1 MVRNPDQLSI
11 KKLDKAPELED
22 AQVISEDLEG
32 QSFLSSLGKRVRE
45 ARSRRGE
52 TRKLVARNAGVS
64 ERHLA
69 HLEAGEGNISI
80 VLLRRI
86 AQALEMSIQDLLI
99 EEDEDTA
106 EKRLVRRFLSRLP
119 AHRVEELVFRLMR
132 DFGSDE
138 AVRRERIALIGLR
151 GAGKSTLGQ
160 KLAKELNLTFV
171 ELDEEVQKET
181 GMPSA
186 ELFSLYGQGG
196 YRRIERRVMEK
207 IISGSQRVVI
217 SVGGGVVSE
226 AENYDYLLANCYTV
240 WVKAQPEEHMARVVA
255 QGDLRPMAGNDEAMK
270 DLKNILD
277 RREPLYARADGIVD
291 TSGESV
297 EKSYAKL
304 RSLVLA

>member
-1 MVRNPDQLSI
+1 MVKNPDSISI
-11 KKLDKAPELED
+11 KKLDSAPELEGAASID
-22 AQVISEDLEG
+22 ADLEG
-32 QSFLSSLGKRVRE
+32 QSFLSTLGQRVRE
-45 ARSRRGE
+45 ARNRRGE

-86 AQALEMSIQDLLI
+86 AHALEISVQDLLI
-99 EEDEDTA
+99 TEDEDTA

-119 AHRVEELVFRLMR
+119 AHRVEEVVFRLMR
-132 DFGSDE
+132 DFGSEE

-160 KLAKELNLTFV
+160 KLAKELNLSFV

-181 GMPSA
+181 GMPSS
-186 ELFSLYGQGG
+186 ELFSLYGQSG

-255 QGDLRPMAGNDEAMK
+255 QGDLRPMAGNDEAMN
-270 DLKNILD
+270 DLKNILE

>member
-1 MVRNPDQLSI
+1 MVKTTESSLI
-11 KKLDKAPELED
+11 KNLESAP
-22 AQVISEDLEG
+22 ALEG
-32 QSFLSSLGKRVRE
+32 ALVVSDDSEGQLFLSALGKRVRE
-45 ARSRRGE
+45 VRDRRGE

-86 AQALEMSIQDLLI
+86 AQALETSIQALLI
-99 EEDEDTA
+99 DEDEDTP

-119 AHRVEELVFRLMR
+119 AQRVEEVVFRLMR

-160 KLAKELNLTFV
+160 KLAQELNLNFV
-171 ELDEEVQKET
+171 ELDAEVQKET
-181 GMPSA
+181 GMPSS
-186 ELFSLYGQGG
+186 ELFSLYGQAG

-207 IISGSQRVVI
+207 IISNSQRVVI

-226 AENYDYLLANCYTV
+226 VENYDYLLANCYTV
-240 WVKAQPEEHMARVVA
+240 WIKAQPEEHMARVVA
-255 QGDLRPMAGNDEAMK
+255 QGDLRPMAGNDEAMN
-270 DLKNILD
+270 DLKSILE

-291 TSGESV
+291 TSGEGV
-297 EKSYAKL
+297 EQSYAKL

>member
-1 MVRNPDQLSI
+1 MVKTPKQSSS
-11 KKLDKAPELED
+11 KKLEILS
-22 AQVISEDLEG
+22 QSEDMTTANADVEG
-32 QSFLSSLGKRVRE
+32 LSFLSNLGKRVRD
-45 ARSRRGE
+45 ARDRRGE
-52 TRKLVARNAGVS
+52 TRKLVARNAGIS

-80 VLLRRI
+80 ILLRRV
-86 AQALEMSIQDLLI
+86 AHALEIDIQDLLV
-99 EEDEDTA
+99 EDSEDTP
-106 EKRLVRRFLSRLP
+106 EKRLVRRFLSRIP
-119 AHRVEELVFRLMR
+119 THRVEEIVFKLMR
-132 DFGSDE
+132 DFGSEE

-171 ELDEEVQKET
+171 ELDQEVQKET
-181 GMPSA
+181 GMPSS
-186 ELFSLYGQGG
+186 ELFSLYGQSG

-240 WVKAQPEEHMARVVA
+240 WIKAQPEEHMARVVA
-255 QGDLRPMAGNDEAMK
+255 QGDLRPMAGNDEAMN
-270 DLKNILD
+270 DLKSILD
-277 RREPLYARADGIVD
+277 KREPLYARADGIVD

-304 RSLVLA
+304 RHLVVA

>member
-1 MVRNPDQLSI
+1 MVKTPETLLI
-11 KKLDKAPELED
+11 KSLENTSAIEGAIATSD
-22 AQVISEDLEG
+22 DLEG
-32 QSFLSSLGKRVRE
+32 QTFLSALGKRVRE
-45 ARSRRGE
+45 VRDRRGE

-86 AQALEMSIQDLLI
+86 AHALETNIQDLLI
-99 EEDEDTA
+99 DEAEDTP

-119 AHRVEELVFRLMR
+119 AQRVEEVVFRLMR

-138 AVRRERIALIGLR
+138 AVRRERVALIGLR

-160 KLAKELNLTFV
+160 KLAKELNLNFV
-171 ELDEEVQKET
+171 ELDQEVQKET
-181 GMPSA
+181 GMPSS
-186 ELFSLYGQGG
+186 ELFSLYGQAG

-207 IISGSQRVVI
+207 IISNSQRVVI

-226 AENYDYLLANCYTV
+226 VENYDYLLANCYTV
-240 WVKAQPEEHMARVVA
+240 WIKAQPEEHMARVVA

-270 DLKNILD
+270 DLKSILE

-297 EKSYAKL
+297 EQSYAKL

>member
-1 MVRNPDQLSI
+1 MVKTPEQLSI

>member
-1 MVRNPDQLSI
+1 MVKTPETLLI
-11 KKLDKAPELED
+11 KSLENTSAIEGAIATSD
-22 AQVISEDLEG
+22 DLEG
-32 QSFLSSLGKRVRE
+32 QTFLSALGKRVRE
-45 ARSRRGE
+45 VRDRRGE

-86 AQALEMSIQDLLI
+86 AHALETNIQDLLLD
-99 EEDEDTA
+99 EAEDTP

-119 AHRVEELVFRLMR
+119 AQRVEEVVFRLMR

-138 AVRRERIALIGLR
+138 AVRRERVALIGLR

-160 KLAKELNLTFV
+160 KLAKELNLNFV
-171 ELDEEVQKET
+171 ELDQEVQKET
-181 GMPSA
+181 GMPSS
-186 ELFSLYGQGG
+186 ELFSLYGQAG

-207 IISGSQRVVI
+207 IISNSQRVVI

-226 AENYDYLLANCYTV
+226 VENYDYLLANCYTV
-240 WVKAQPEEHMARVVA
+240 WIKAQPEEHMARVVA

-270 DLKNILD
+270 DLKSILE

-297 EKSYAKL
+297 EQSYAKL

>member
-1 MVRNPDQLSI
+1 M
-11 KKLDKAPELED
+11 
-22 AQVISEDLEG
+22 
-32 QSFLSSLGKRVRE
+32 
-45 ARSRRGE
+45 
-52 TRKLVARNAGVS
+52 
-64 ERHLA
+64 
-69 HLEAGEGNISI
+69 
-80 VLLRRI
+80 RRI
-86 AQALEMSIQDLLI
+86 AHALEISVQDLLI
-99 EEDEDTA
+99 TEDEDTA

-119 AHRVEELVFRLMR
+119 AHRVEEVVFRLMR
-132 DFGSDE
+132 DFGSEE

-160 KLAKELNLTFV
+160 KLAKELNLSFV
-171 ELDEEVQKET
+171 ELDEEVHKET
-181 GMPSA
+181 GMPSS
-186 ELFSLYGQGG
+186 ELFSLYGQSG

-207 IISGSQRVVI
+207 IISGTQRVVV

-255 QGDLRPMAGNDEAMK
+255 QGDLRPMAGNDEAMN
-270 DLKNILD
+270 DLKNILE